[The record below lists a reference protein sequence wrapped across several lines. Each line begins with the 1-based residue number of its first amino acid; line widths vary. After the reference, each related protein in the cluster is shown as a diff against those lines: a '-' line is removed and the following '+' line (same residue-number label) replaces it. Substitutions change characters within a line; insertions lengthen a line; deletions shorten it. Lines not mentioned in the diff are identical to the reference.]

1 MPHGYQKPQKAEV
14 RAIIMRAIVEIL
26 RTYYQAYFKTEKFGV
41 GVDQGLIIFAV
52 VLGQAEDKLMT
63 ATDISNYLGIPRA
76 TVSRKLKL
84 LGRRRALRTMRNG
97 KRVCYLIENPNAP
110 EMLRAVE
117 KVIGIIRHSN
127 RQLSKMVDVGIDR
140 DSAKP

>member
-1 MPHGYQKPQKAEV
+1 MPHHVQKPQKAEV

-26 RTYYQAYFKTEKFGV
+26 RTYYQAYFKSENFGV
-41 GVDQGLIIFAV
+41 GVDAGLIIFAV
-52 VLGQAEDKLMT
+52 VLGQAEEKLMT

-97 KRVCYLIENPNAP
+97 KRVCYFVENPNAP

-117 KVIGIIRHSN
+117 KVIGIIRQSN
-127 RQLSKMVDVGIDR
+127 RQLSKMIDVGIDR